1 MLKFPEAVAAACL
14 AAAVLAGPA
23 WAEGDAAK
31 GERVFKKC
39 AACHAVGEG
48 AGNRVGPHLN
58 ELFGRPA
65 GGLEDF
71 KYSKGMSAAGE
82 SGMVWDEESLA
93 DFLEKP
99 RDVIKGTRMTFAG
112 LRKAEE
118 RADVIAYLR
127 SFSEAAEAAAAPAS
141 DPETPPAPQQQQ
153 QAAAPAAS
161 APATPASEAPLPDH
175 GVYHLGR
182 EATAEEIAAWDI
194 DVRPDGQGLPKGR
207 GTVAEGEVLFTEGC
221 ASCHGDF
228 GEGRDR
234 WPVLAGGHDSLTAER
249 PVKTIGSY
257 WPYLSTVYDYVRR
270 AMPFGDARSL
280 SDDDVY
286 AITAYLLYLNDIVTD
301 EDFELSK
308 ENFTSVRLPNEENFF
323 MDDREE
329 EAHYVAKDEPC
340 MTDCKP
346 GPVKITKRAAVLDV
360 TPDADNEDQG
370 VGAVD

>member
-1 MLKFPEAVAAACL
+1 V
-14 AAAVLAGPA
+14 
-23 WAEGDAAK
+23 
-31 GERVFKKC
+31 
-39 AACHAVGEG
+39 
-48 AGNRVGPHLN
+48 
-58 ELFGRPA
+58 
-65 GGLEDF
+65 
-71 KYSKGMSAAGE
+71 
-82 SGMVWDEESLA
+82 
-93 DFLEKP
+93 
-99 RDVIKGTRMTFAG
+99 
-112 LRKAEE
+112 
-118 RADVIAYLR
+118 
-127 SFSEAAEAAAAPAS
+127 AAPA
-141 DPETPPAPQQQQ
+141 DAKD
-153 QAAAPAAS
+153 
-161 APATPASEAPLPDH
+161 APLPDH
-175 GVYHLGR
+175 GVFHLGR
-182 EATAEEIAAWDI
+182 EATPEEIAAWNI
-194 DVRPDGQGLPKGR
+194 DVRPDGTGLPEGR
-207 GTVAEGEVLFTEGC
+207 GTVAEGETIFAEQC
-221 ASCHGDF
+221 AVCHGDF

-234 WPVLAGGHDSLTAER
+234 WPVLAGGQDTLTAER

-329 EAHYVAKDEPC
+329 EAHYVAKVEPC